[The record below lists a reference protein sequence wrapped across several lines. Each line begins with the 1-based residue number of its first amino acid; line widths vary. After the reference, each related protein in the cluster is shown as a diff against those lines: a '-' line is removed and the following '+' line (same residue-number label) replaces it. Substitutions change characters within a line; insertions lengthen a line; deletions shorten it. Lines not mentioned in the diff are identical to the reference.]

1 MEIRRL
7 QQSDHLVLASAIRL
21 LVPLVSDEPIDN
33 QIIDESYLKQ
43 VLGDKSCYYILCLDD
58 STPVGYLSAF
68 RFPAVETAD
77 FQVYLYDIA
86 VVERFRQRGLG
97 PQMIEELKRHCRE
110 DEVSYIWVGTSLN
123 NVAPQRTFEKTGA
136 RKVSETY
143 VEYIYQFDENV

>member
-7 QQSDHLVLASAIRL
+7 QPSDYLVLASAIRL
-21 LVPLVSDEPIDN
+21 LVPLVSDEPSSN

-43 VLGDKSCYYILCLDD
+43 VLGDKNCYYILCLED

-77 FQVYLYDIA
+77 FQVYLYDI
-86 VVERFRQRGLG
+86 VVAERSRQRGLG
-97 PQMIEELKRHCRE
+97 SRMIEELKRYCR
-110 DEVSYIWVGTSLN
+110 DDKVNYIWVGTSLDN
-123 NVAPQRTFEKTGA
+123 QAAQRTFERTGA

-143 VEYIYQFDENV
+143 TEYIYHFDENV